1 MNSSLTILMNS
12 SVMHK
17 MITNT
22 NLSQELEHLL
32 KISRVIITTLN
43 SIQINPIGIIDMVAE
58 LNTNLFGN
66 YLDVEGLSVTNIMLI
81 VFTIDKI

>member
-12 SVMHK
+12 SVMHE

-43 SIQINPIGIIDMVAE
+43 SIQINSIGIIDMVAE

>member
-12 SVMHK
+12 SVMHE

-43 SIQINPIGIIDMVAE
+43 SIQINSIGIIDMVAE
-58 LNTNLFGN
+58 LNANLFGN